1 MGIKFIMNH
10 KFNSR
15 YMSCVMCVLFSL
27 LLSGCR
33 LGGEPVGIVNNGA
46 LPEVASVG
54 DASNGGVNMDDADM
68 DGTDIS
74 TTHISEADIDGE
86 DMRDAEI
93 SGADIGGSDMGG
105 DTAGAVGLVAEYR
118 KISAEQAKEM
128 MGGGQEY
135 ILLDVR
141 SREEWEQ
148 SRIDGSLLIPD
159 TLIRERASDELPD
172 KDALILIYCRSGRRS
187 AAAAEVLVS
196 LGYTNVYDFGGIISW
211 PYETTSGK

>member
-1 MGIKFIMNH
+1 
-10 KFNSR
+10 
-15 YMSCVMCVLFSL
+15 
-27 LLSGCR
+27 
-33 LGGEPVGIVNNGA
+33 
-46 LPEVASVG
+46 
-54 DASNGGVNMDDADM
+54 MDDADM